1 MLKAGAL
8 WMVCVRD
15 SWGSVGKGG
24 RFHWMM
30 FEALTESQR

>member
-15 SWGSVGKGG
+15 GWESVGEGGSGTFNGG
-24 RFHWMM
+24 RWVG
-30 FEALTESQR
+30 SIG

>member
-15 SWGSVGKGG
+15 GWESGGEGAAGIFNGG
-24 RFHWMM
+24 RWV
-30 FEALTESQR
+30 SSIG